1 MPISATAII
10 ETSLWEAAI
19 CTVQQTDFRNFA
31 HGRHSW
37 LHHRPH
43 HTVVLA
49 LTGHDTAELWDQYQR
64 LLPPEIRQITM
75 DFGNCGRFQN
85 AVGIMRGLVWIEAM
99 GRAVGIDPGKRSEE
113 HTSELQSLMR
123 NSYAVFCLK
132 KKKYKKIRQYN
143 NIKQQRKV
151 LNIITINKNSQ

>member
-1 MPISATAII
+1 MTSTYTVDSLAESCQSAAMAQLDTVSRRRAAELFSNVRTEDTLLIIADPQLAPATALI

-64 LLPPEIRQITM
+64 LLPPEIRQTI
-75 DFGNCGRFQN
+75 
-85 AVGIMRGLVWIEAM
+85 
-99 GRAVGIDPGKRSEE
+99 GRAHDSTPVN
-113 HTSELQSLMR
+113 HWHH
-123 NSYAVFCLK
+123 
-132 KKKYKKIRQYN
+132 
-143 NIKQQRKV
+143 
-151 LNIITINKNSQ
+151 